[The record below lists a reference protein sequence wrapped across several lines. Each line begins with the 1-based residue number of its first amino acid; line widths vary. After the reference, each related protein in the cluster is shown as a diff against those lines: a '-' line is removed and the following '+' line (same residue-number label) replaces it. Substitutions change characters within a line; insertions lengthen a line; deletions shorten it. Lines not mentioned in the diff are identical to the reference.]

1 MEYGVLGKRGVGD
14 VGAGGVS
21 CVKWNN
27 CSRRDIDMTYT
38 KTYIDI
44 EREVEQKDF
53 DFDFVE
59 GTTKPVA
66 RRMEGARRNALI
78 YGTKKEIYVVE
89 FRELDI
95 KLSYPCQSIV

>member
-1 MEYGVLGKRGVGD
+1 
-14 VGAGGVS
+14 
-21 CVKWNN
+21 
-27 CSRRDIDMTYT
+27 MTYT

-89 FRELDI
+89 MNLDI
-95 KLSYPCQSIV
+95 KALYDPNTR